1 MLRNYLYY
9 KQKIFVYNIDNGNSN
24 KNVYLLEKKV
34 FYMLKKYF
42 QDGKV
47 NILNMI
53 MDGYFEK

>member
-1 MLRNYLYY
+1 MLRNLYY

>member
-1 MLRNYLYY
+1 MLRNLYY

-42 QDGKV
+42 QVGKV
-47 NILNMI
+47 IILNMI